1 MRFGPVEKYDT
12 VLLKGVAHLPVRRD
26 FQGIDRNFHVGLESR
41 HRTTID
47 ADLAREIELLH
58 PDQRAAGP
66 DHAARG
72 YLVAGHC
79 GLRIEIQLTLYRM
92 AVSATVEL
100 LHNTSYGIYIPYDS
114 YRTQDPQVTQSDLI
128 AAPTSAPGRG
138 FTAATVFIDGNP
150 SGMRLVKLCGSRL
163 SILVLPFAELA
174 RLKERLSPWDYVVY
188 VIDDPSPTSNQ
199 KTYIGHGDG
208 ERKFGDRLG
217 NAISATTQIYV
228 VIAAGDT
235 FDKVTA
241 PYVEA
246 RLIGICTDLNIP
258 LANSGRPFGRGLG
271 IIDDLEQLVGHAET
285 LLSVAGFTRIEI
297 ARQNPPALRLRL
309 SVTTDRDE
317 MVAMTEDEKAVVPQK
332 GVAYRLGCRDLHAV
346 GFAWNDRF
354 YVMAGSDYARRSRSD
369 LSYDH
374 QRRRDLLEA
383 EKWVGPATGMPDRM
397 TLKVGF
403 HCRSG
408 AFAAK
413 LLSGEH
419 IDEDS
424 WLAVET
430 TATNCEAPA

>member
-1 MRFGPVEKYDT
+1 VT
-12 VLLKGVAHLPVRRD
+12 
-26 FQGIDRNFHVGLESR
+26 
-41 HRTTID
+41 RT
-47 ADLAREIELLH
+47 
-58 PDQRAAGP
+58 
-66 DHAARG
+66 
-72 YLVAGHC
+72 
-79 GLRIEIQLTLYRM
+79 
-92 AVSATVEL
+92 
-100 LHNTSYGIYIPYDS
+100 
-114 YRTQDPQVTQSDLI
+114 DLI
-128 AAPTSAPGRG
+128 ATPTSSPGRG
-138 FTAATVFIDGNP
+138 FTAATVFIDGNAG
-150 SGMRLVKLCGSRL
+150 GMRLVKSCGSRL
-163 SILVLPFAELA
+163 SVLAMPFAELA
-174 RLKERLSPWDYVVY
+174 RLKERLSPWDYIVY

-217 NAISATTQIYV
+217 NTIGANTQIYA

-241 PYVEA
+241 PYVEG

-271 IIDDLEQLVGHAET
+271 IMDDLEQLVGHAET
-285 LLSVAGFTRIEI
+285 LLSVAGFRRIEM
-297 ARQNPPALRLRL
+297 ARRDPPKLRHRL

-317 MVAMTEDEKAVVPQK
+317 MVAMTEAEQSLVPQN
-332 GVAYRLGCRDLHAV
+332 GLAYRLDCRDLHAV
-346 GFAWNDRF
+346 GYAWNDRF
-354 YVMAGSDYARRSRSD
+354 YVMAESDYAQHTRSD

-383 EKWVGPATGMPDRM
+383 EQWVGPVTGTLGKL

-403 HCRSG
+403 HCRSR

-430 TATNCEAPA
+430 TVAAATCEAPE